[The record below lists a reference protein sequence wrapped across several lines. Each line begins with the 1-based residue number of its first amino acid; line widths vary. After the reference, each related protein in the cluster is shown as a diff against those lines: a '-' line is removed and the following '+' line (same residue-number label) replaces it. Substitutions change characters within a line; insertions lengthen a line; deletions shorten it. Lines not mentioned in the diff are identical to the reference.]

1 MSRKTNPFRLGLF
14 VIIGSLLFIVALAIL
29 GAGKIFE
36 KTIKMETY
44 INESVNGLEVGSPI
58 KFRGVKI
65 GTVSKIGFVT
75 DEYVAINES
84 ELRYVYVLGE
94 LDSKMFN
101 TIEGKEM
108 EESLQAEVE
117 RGLRARPVSLGLT
130 GQLFL
135 EIDYVN
141 PEKNAP
147 LKITWKPEYLY
158 VPSAPSILSR
168 VEGAVASISETLEDI
183 SQAKIAAAIEDVRNV
198 AKSVS
203 KFLDKADAGE
213 LSKRLSGT
221 LTQAEKFIARLNVLL
236 ADPKVDSLMPDVAS
250 AAHNLKF
257 VMESSSGDI
266 VNALSDIRKAS
277 ASAKNVSGDLEGF
290 LKSPEGKN
298 TLKDLS
304 KTLNNIGQASD
315 KIKDAATRFEGTLSR
330 VNVMVAG
337 QQGNIEAILE
347 NVRRL
352 VENLRELS
360 NEAKK
365 YPSGVL
371 FGDPPKKAVVK

>member
-14 VIIGSLLFIVALAIL
+14 VIIGTLLFVIALAIL
-29 GAGKIFE
+29 GAGQIFE

-65 GTVSKIGFVT
+65 GSVSTIGFVT
-75 DEYVAINES
+75 DEYVTINES
-84 ELRYVYVLGE
+84 ELRYVYILGE

-101 TIEGKEM
+101 SLEGEDM
-108 EESLQAEVE
+108 IESLKIEVQ

-141 PEKNAP
+141 PQRNPP
-147 LKITWKPEYLY
+147 LQITWDPEYLY
-158 VPSAPSILSR
+158 VPSAPSMLSR

-183 SQAKIAAAIEDVRNV
+183 NQAKIAEAVDDVRAV
-198 AKSVS
+198 AQTVNGFLKKSDAAEIS
-203 KFLDKADAGE
+203 KNLT
-213 LSKRLSGT
+213 GT
-221 LTQAEKFIARLNVLL
+221 LAQAEKFIARINTLL
-236 ADPKVDSLMPDVAS
+236 ADPEVDHLVPDVAS
-250 AAHNLKF
+250 AAHKLKII
-257 VMESSSGDI
+257 MDSTSGDI
-266 VNALSDIRKAS
+266 IGALKDIRKAS
-277 ASAKNVSGDLEGF
+277 ASAKNVTGDMEGYLE
-290 LKSPEGKN
+290 SPEGKK
-298 TLKDLS
+298 TLSDLS

-337 QQGNIEAILE
+337 QQGNIEAILD

-360 NEAKK
+360 SEAKQ

-371 FGDPPKKAVVK
+371 FGDPPKKGLVK

>member
-14 VIIGSLLFIVALAIL
+14 VIIGSLLLIVALAIL

-44 INESVNGLEVGSPI
+44 INESVNGLEIGSPI
-58 KFRGVKI
+58 KFRGVKV

-75 DEYVAINES
+75 DEYVAMNES
-84 ELRYVYVLGE
+84 ELRYVYVEGE
-94 LDSKMFN
+94 LDSKMF
-101 TIEGKEM
+101 KEM
-108 EESLQAEVE
+108 EGKGMREAVQEEVN

-141 PEKNAP
+141 PDKNPP
-147 LKITWKPEYLY
+147 LEITWKPEFIY

-183 SQAKIAAAIEDVRNV
+183 SQAKIAEAIEDVRNV

-203 KFLDKADAGE
+203 SFLDKSDPGE
-213 LSKRLSGT
+213 LSKRFSGT
-221 LTQAEKFIARLNVLL
+221 LTQAEKFIARVNVLL
-236 ADPKVDSLMPDVAS
+236 ADPKIDSLMPDVAS

-266 VNALSDIRKAS
+266 VSALKDIRKAS

-290 LKSPEGKN
+290 LQSPEGKN

-315 KIKDAATRFEGTLSR
+315 KIKDAAIRFEGTLSR

-337 QQGNIEAILE
+337 QQGNIESILD
-347 NVRRL
+347 NVRSL